1 MTRQAKWLWCGLGA
15 LVAGGVAATAV
26 AQNYPAKSI
35 RLVVPYP
42 AGGAGDLA
50 ARPIGQKLTELWGQ
64 SVIIDNRPGGGGMIG
79 ADAVAKS
86 APDGRTVLVSAS
98 MEVSV
103 NVVLFKNMPYD
114 PVKDFQPVTLA
125 TITPLILMVHPS
137 LPVKSVGELVALVRA
152 KPGALSYASVGIGSV
167 HHFAGELMK
176 SMLNLDMVHVPYKGG
191 APAMVDLVGGHVPVG
206 FVALLSA
213 IPNVKAG
220 RLRPLAVTS
229 SKRASALPEV
239 PTLAESGLPGF
250 DIVVWFGV
258 WVPAKTP
265 KDIVDKLNSEMVK
278 IIQSPE
284 YKQRMIESG
293 CEAVGSSAEHLGQ
306 LQKAEIEKYR
316 KIAATTK
323 ILPE

>member
-1 MTRQAKWLWCGLGA
+1 MTRHAKWLWFGLGA
-15 LVAGGVAATAV
+15 LVAGSVAATAV
-26 AQNYPAKSI
+26 AQSYPAKSI
-35 RLVVPYP
+35 RFVVPYP
-42 AGGAGDLA
+42 AGGGTDLT

-64 SVIIDNRPGGGGMIG
+64 SVIIDNRPGGSGMIG

-86 APDGRTVLVSAS
+86 APDGHTVLLSAS
-98 MEVSV
+98 MEVSA
-103 NVVLFKNMPYD
+103 NVALFKNMPYD

-125 TITPLILMVHPS
+125 TISPLILMVHPS
-137 LPVKSVGELVALVRA
+137 LPVKSVKELVALARA
-152 KPGALSYASVGIGSV
+152 RPGALSYASIGIGTV

-191 APAMVDLVGGHVPVG
+191 APALVDLVGGHVPVG

-229 SKRASALPEV
+229 SKRAGALPEV

-293 CEAVGSSAEHLGQ
+293 SEAVGSSAEYLGQ

-316 KIAATTK
+316 KIAAAAR

>member
-1 MTRQAKWLWCGLGA
+1 MGA

-26 AQNYPAKSI
+26 AQSYPAKSI

-42 AGGAGDLA
+42 AGGGTDLT

-64 SVIIDNRPGGGGMIG
+64 SVIIDNRPGGSGMIG
-79 ADAVAKS
+79 ADVVAKS
-86 APDGRTVLVSAS
+86 APDGHTVLVSAS
-98 MEVSV
+98 MEVSA
-103 NVVLFKNMPYD
+103 NVALFKNMPYD

-125 TITPLILMVHPS
+125 TISPLILMVHPS
-137 LPVKSVGELVALVRA
+137 LPVKSVKELVALARA
-152 KPGALSYASVGIGSV
+152 RPGALSYASIGIGTV

-191 APAMVDLVGGHVPVG
+191 APALVDLVGGHVPLG

-265 KDIVDKLNSEMVK
+265 KDVVDKLNSEMVK

-293 CEAVGSSAEHLGQ
+293 SEAVGSSAEHLGQ

-316 KIAATTK
+316 KIAAAAK